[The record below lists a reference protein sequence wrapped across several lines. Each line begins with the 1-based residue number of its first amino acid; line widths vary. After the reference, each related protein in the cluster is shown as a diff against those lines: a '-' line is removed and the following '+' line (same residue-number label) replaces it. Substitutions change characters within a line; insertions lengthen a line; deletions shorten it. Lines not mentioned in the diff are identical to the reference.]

1 MISKYEALQE
11 QIDNQPALGQQK
23 LKAMLRFLQ
32 DGQVSRS
39 ELEKILTYDYKG
51 KTEEQPELYT
61 TLVGLVIN
69 LYIKNNGQENFLEL
83 YNSLQGEPEQV
94 QDGTVKEGEEQSEPT
109 EGNSTIIA
117 PQHTERIPQA
127 VAPRKRMRL
136 ASPKPVEEAQEP
148 VVEPVEEAQ
157 EPVVEPVEEAQE
169 PVVEPVEEVL
179 PIEEV
184 AEVEEVKEQPVAIE
198 PIEPVTY
205 VEPEL
210 EDTDLEEEVEEELES
225 AEIEVPEQPED
236 TEVGEPEEPVA
247 EDDSEPVADAK
258 PRKKGGVL
266 KYIAVGVPTVLAIG
280 GLVFWQVN
288 ENNKASSLAEQEVVK
303 ILEEAPKK
311 EETATALS
319 SGEFDNNVKAL
330 TTAIDTIK
338 QNDKTG
344 LSGYFTFEDKRYII
358 QKYDQSGTLTVFDP
372 KGEKVVY
379 NDEWVQKFI
388 ENSKAKAKKTEKKE
402 EKPKSS
408 DDSSKKENKKDA
420 DSNAV
425 QTKKK
430 EGSN

>member
-32 DGQVSRS
+32 DGQVSQS
-39 ELEKILTYDYKG
+39 ELEKILTSDYKG
-51 KTEEQPELYT
+51 KTEEQSELYT
-61 TLVGLVIN
+61 TLVGLVID

-83 YNSLQGEPEQV
+83 YNSLQGEP
-94 QDGTVKEGEEQSEPT
+94 VKEKEEKNEPT
-109 EGNSTIIA
+109 EGDSTIIA
-117 PQHTERIPQA
+117 PQHTERTPQA

-136 ASPKPVEEAQEP
+136 ASPKPKEE
-148 VVEPVEEAQ
+148 V
-157 EPVVEPVEEAQE
+157 QE

-184 AEVEEVKEQPVAIE
+184 KEQPVATE

-210 EDTDLEEEVEEELES
+210 EDTDLEEVEAPEV
-225 AEIEVPEQPED
+225 ADTEVADEPEQPE
-236 TEVGEPEEPVA
+236 EPEEPVA
-247 EDDSEPVADAK
+247 EDDSEPEADAK

-311 EETATALS
+311 EDTATALS

-330 TTAIDTIK
+330 TTAFDTIK

-358 QKYDQSGTLTVFDP
+358 QKYDQSGTLTTFDS

>member
-32 DGQVSRS
+32 DGQVSQS

-51 KTEEQPELYT
+51 KTEEQSVLYT
-61 TLVGLVIN
+61 TLVGLVID

-83 YNSLQGEPEQV
+83 YNSLQEEPEQV
-94 QDGTVKEGEEQSEPT
+94 QDESVKEGEKQSEHT

-117 PQHTERIPQA
+117 PQHTERTPQA

-136 ASPKPVEEAQEP
+136 ASPKPKEEVQEP
-148 VVEPVEEAQ
+148 VVD
-157 EPVVEPVEEAQE
+157 
-169 PVVEPVEEVL
+169 PVEEVL

-184 AEVEEVKEQPVAIE
+184 AEIEEVKEQPVATE

-205 VEPEL
+205 VEL
-210 EDTDLEEEVEEELES
+210 DLEEGVEAPEV
-225 AEIEVPEQPED
+225 AD
-236 TEVGEPEEPVA
+236 TEVADEPEESVA
-247 EDDSEPVADAK
+247 EDDFEPVADEK

-266 KYIAVGVPTVLAIG
+266 KYVAVGIPTVLAIG

-288 ENNKASSLAEQEVVK
+288 ENNRASSLAEQEVVK

-311 EETATALS
+311 EEAGAGIS

-330 TTAIDTIK
+330 TTTFDTIK
-338 QNDKTG
+338 KNDKTG
-344 LSGYFTFEDKRYII
+344 LSGYFVFEDKRYII
-358 QKYDQSGTLTVFDP
+358 QKYDQTGTLTTFDS
-372 KGEKVVY
+372 KGEKVAY
-379 NDEWVQKFI
+379 DDDWVQKFI
-388 ENSKAKAKKTEKKE
+388 ENSKAKAKKTENKKE
-402 EKPKSS
+402 
-408 DDSSKKENKKDA
+408 ENKKDA
-420 DSNAV
+420 DSNTV
-425 QTKKK
+425 QIKKK

>member
-1 MISKYEALQE
+1 MISKYESLQE

-32 DGQVSRS
+32 DGQVSQS
-39 ELEKILTYDYKG
+39 ELEKILTYDYNG
-51 KTEEQPELYT
+51 KTKEQSELYT
-61 TLVGLVIN
+61 TLVGLVID
-69 LYIKNNGQENFLEL
+69 LYIKNNGQGNFLEL

-94 QDGTVKEGEEQSEPT
+94 QAEPVEEKENEPT

-117 PQHTERIPQA
+117 PQHTERTPQA

-136 ASPKPVEEAQEP
+136 ASPKPKEEVQEP
-148 VVEPVEEAQ
+148 VVDPV
-157 EPVVEPVEEAQE
+157 
-169 PVVEPVEEVL
+169 
-179 PIEEV
+179 EEV
-184 AEVEEVKEQPVAIE
+184 AEVEEVKEQPVATE

-210 EDTDLEEEVEEELES
+210 EDTDLEEEVE
-225 AEIEVPEQPED
+225 APEVAD
-236 TEVGEPEEPVA
+236 TEVADEPEEPVV

-266 KYIAVGVPTVLAIG
+266 KYVSVGIPTVLAIG

-311 EETATALS
+311 EEAGAGLS

-330 TTAIDTIK
+330 TTAFDTIK

-344 LSGYFTFEDKRYII
+344 LSGYFVFEDKRYII
-358 QKYDQSGTLTVFDP
+358 QKYDQTGTLTTFDS
-372 KGEKVVY
+372 KGEKVAY
-379 NDEWVQKFI
+379 DDEWVQKFI
-388 ENSKAKAKKTEKKE
+388 ENSKAKAKKTENKKE

-408 DDSSKKENKKDA
+408 DDSSKKENNKKDA
-420 DSNAV
+420 DSNTV

>member
-32 DGQVSRS
+32 DSQVSQS

-51 KTEEQPELYT
+51 KTEEQSELYT
-61 TLVGLVIN
+61 TLVGLVID

-94 QDGTVKEGEEQSEPT
+94 QPEPVEEKENEPT

-117 PQHTERIPQA
+117 PQHTERTPQA

-136 ASPKPVEEAQEP
+136 ASPKPKEEVQEP
-148 VVEPVEEAQ
+148 VVD
-157 EPVVEPVEEAQE
+157 
-169 PVVEPVEEVL
+169 PVEEVS
-179 PIEEV
+179 PIAEV
-184 AEVEEVKEQPVAIE
+184 AEVEEVKEQPVATE

-205 VEPEL
+205 VESEL
-210 EDTDLEEEVEEELES
+210 EDTDLEEVEAPEV
-225 AEIEVPEQPED
+225 AD
-236 TEVGEPEEPVA
+236 TEVADEPEEPVA
-247 EDDSEPVADAK
+247 EDDSEPVADSK

-266 KYIAVGVPTVLAIG
+266 KYIAVCVPTVLAIG

-311 EETATALS
+311 EEATALS

-330 TTAIDTIK
+330 TTAFDTIK

-344 LSGYFTFEDKRYII
+344 LSGYFVFEDKRYII
-358 QKYDQSGTLTVFDP
+358 QKYDQTGTLTTFDS
-372 KGEKVVY
+372 KGEKVTY
-379 NDEWVQKFI
+379 DDEWVQKFI
-388 ENSKAKAKKTEKKE
+388 ENSKAKAKKTENKKE
-402 EKPKSS
+402 
-408 DDSSKKENKKDA
+408 ENKKDA
-420 DSNAV
+420 DSNTV
-425 QTKKK
+425 QIKKK

>member
-1 MISKYEALQE
+1 MISKYEAMQE
-11 QIDNQPALGQQK
+11 QIENQPALGQQK

-32 DGQVSRS
+32 DGQVSQS

-51 KTEEQPELYT
+51 KTEEQSELYT
-61 TLVGLVIN
+61 TLVGLVID
-69 LYIKNNGQENFLEL
+69 LYIRNNGQENFLEL

-94 QDGTVKEGEEQSEPT
+94 QPEPVEEKEKKNEPT

-117 PQHTERIPQA
+117 PQHTERTPQA

-136 ASPKPVEEAQEP
+136 ASPKPKEEVQEP
-148 VVEPVEEAQ
+148 VIVP
-157 EPVVEPVEEAQE
+157 
-169 PVVEPVEEVL
+169 VEPVEEVL

-184 AEVEEVKEQPVAIE
+184 AEVEEVKEQSVATE
-198 PIEPVTY
+198 PIEPEVQD
-205 VEPEL
+205 EPEL
-210 EDTDLEEEVEEELES
+210 EE
-225 AEIEVPEQPED
+225 EIEVVEIETPEESEG
-236 TEVGEPEEPVA
+236 TEVEEPEEPVA

-266 KYIAVGVPTVLAIG
+266 KYIVVGVPTVLAIG

-338 QNDKTG
+338 PNDKTG

-358 QKYDQSGTLTVFDP
+358 QKYDQTGTLTVFDP
-372 KGEKVVY
+372 KGEKVTY

-388 ENSKAKAKKTEKKE
+388 ENSKAKAKKTENKAG

-408 DDSSKKENKKDA
+408 DDSSKKEDKNA
-420 DSNAV
+420 DSNTV

-430 EGSN
+430 KEGNN

>member
-32 DGQVSRS
+32 DGQVSQS
-39 ELEKILTYDYKG
+39 ELEKILTSDYKG
-51 KTEEQPELYT
+51 KTEEQSELYT
-61 TLVGLVIN
+61 TLVGLVID

-94 QDGTVKEGEEQSEPT
+94 QAEPVEEKEEKNEPT
-109 EGNSTIIA
+109 EGDSTIIA
-117 PQHTERIPQA
+117 PQHTERTPQA

-136 ASPKPVEEAQEP
+136 ASPKTKEE
-148 VVEPVEEAQ
+148 V
-157 EPVVEPVEEAQE
+157 QE

-184 AEVEEVKEQPVAIE
+184 AEVEEVKEQPLATE

-210 EDTDLEEEVEEELES
+210 EDTDLEEVEAPEV
-225 AEIEVPEQPED
+225 AD
-236 TEVGEPEEPVA
+236 TEVADEPEEPVA

-311 EETATALS
+311 EDTATALS

-330 TTAIDTIK
+330 TTAFDTIK

-358 QKYDQSGTLTVFDP
+358 QKYDQTGTLTVFDP

>member
-11 QIDNQPALGQQK
+11 QIENQPALGQQK

-32 DGQVSRS
+32 DGQVSQS

-51 KTEEQPELYT
+51 KTEEQSELYT
-61 TLVGLVIN
+61 TLVGLVID

-94 QDGTVKEGEEQSEPT
+94 QPEPVEEKEEKNEPT
-109 EGNSTIIA
+109 EGDSTIIA
-117 PQHTERIPQA
+117 PQHTERTPQA

-136 ASPKPVEEAQEP
+136 VSPRPKEEVQEP
-148 VVEPVEEAQ
+148 VVDLVEEI
-157 EPVVEPVEEAQE
+157 
-169 PVVEPVEEVL
+169 L

-184 AEVEEVKEQPVAIE
+184 AEVEEVKEQPVATE
-198 PIEPVTY
+198 PTEPEVQD
-205 VEPEL
+205 EPEL
-210 EDTDLEEEVEEELES
+210 EEELEIAEIEEPEDTDLEEEVE
-225 AEIEVPEQPED
+225 APEVAD
-236 TEVGEPEEPVA
+236 TEVADEPEQPVA

-266 KYIAVGVPTVLAIG
+266 KYVAVGVPTLLAIG

-338 QNDKTG
+338 PNDKTG

-358 QKYDQSGTLTVFDP
+358 QKYDQTGTLTVFDP
-372 KGEKVVY
+372 KGEKVTY

-388 ENSKAKAKKTEKKE
+388 ENSKAKAKKTENKAG

-408 DDSSKKENKKDA
+408 DDSSKEDDKNK
-420 DSNAV
+420 DSNTV

-430 EGSN
+430 KEGNN

>member
-11 QIDNQPALGQQK
+11 QIENQPALGQQK

-32 DGQVSRS
+32 DGQVSQS

-51 KTEEQPELYT
+51 KTEEQSELYT
-61 TLVGLVIN
+61 TLVGLVID

-83 YNSLQGEPEQV
+83 YDSLQGEPEQV
-94 QDGTVKEGEEQSEPT
+94 QPKPVEEKENEPV
-109 EGNSTIIA
+109 EGSSTIHA
-117 PQHTERIPQA
+117 PQHTERTPQA

-136 ASPKPVEEAQEP
+136 ASPKPKEEIQEP
-148 VVEPVEEAQ
+148 VIEP
-157 EPVVEPVEEAQE
+157 
-169 PVVEPVEEVL
+169 VEPVEEVL

-184 AEVEEVKEQPVAIE
+184 AEVEEVKEQPVATE
-198 PIEPVTY
+198 PIEPEVQD
-205 VEPEL
+205 EPEL
-210 EDTDLEEEVEEELES
+210 EE
-225 AEIEVPEQPED
+225 EIEVVEIKTPEESEG
-236 TEVGEPEEPVA
+236 TEVEEPEEPVA

-338 QNDKTG
+338 PNDKTG

-358 QKYDQSGTLTVFDP
+358 QKYDQTGTLTVFDP

-388 ENSKAKAKKTEKKE
+388 ENSKAKAKKTENKAG
-402 EKPKSS
+402 EKPKNS
-408 DDSSKKENKKDA
+408 DDSSKKEDRNA
-420 DSNAV
+420 DSNTV

-430 EGSN
+430 KEGNN

>member
-11 QIDNQPALGQQK
+11 QIENQPALGQQK

-32 DGQVSRS
+32 DGQVSQS

-51 KTEEQPELYT
+51 KTEEQSELYT
-61 TLVGLVIN
+61 TLVGLVID
-69 LYIKNNGQENFLEL
+69 LYIRNNGQENFLEL

-94 QDGTVKEGEEQSEPT
+94 QPEPVEEKEKKNEPT

-117 PQHTERIPQA
+117 PQHTERTPQA

-136 ASPKPVEEAQEP
+136 ASPKPKEEVQEP
-148 VVEPVEEAQ
+148 VIEP
-157 EPVVEPVEEAQE
+157 
-169 PVVEPVEEVL
+169 VEPVEEVL

-184 AEVEEVKEQPVAIE
+184 AEVEEVMEQPVATE

-210 EDTDLEEEVEEELES
+210 EDTDLEEAVEAPEV
-225 AEIEVPEQPED
+225 AD
-236 TEVGEPEEPVA
+236 TEVADEPEQLEEPVA

-338 QNDKTG
+338 PNDKTG

-358 QKYDQSGTLTVFDP
+358 QKYDQTGTLTVFDP

-388 ENSKAKAKKTEKKE
+388 ENSKAKAKKTENKAG
-402 EKPKSS
+402 EKPKNS
-408 DDSSKKENKKDA
+408 DDSSKKEDKNA
-420 DSNAV
+420 DSNTV

-430 EGSN
+430 KEGNS

>member
-11 QIDNQPALGQQK
+11 QIENQPALGQQK

-32 DGQVSRS
+32 DGQVSQS

-51 KTEEQPELYT
+51 KTEEQSELYT
-61 TLVGLVIN
+61 TLVGLVID

-94 QDGTVKEGEEQSEPT
+94 QPEPVEEKEEKNEPT
-109 EGNSTIIA
+109 EGDSTIIA
-117 PQHTERIPQA
+117 PQHTERTPQA

-136 ASPKPVEEAQEP
+136 ASPKPKEEVQEP
-148 VVEPVEEAQ
+148 VIEP
-157 EPVVEPVEEAQE
+157 
-169 PVVEPVEEVL
+169 VEPVEEVL

-184 AEVEEVKEQPVAIE
+184 IEQPVATE
-198 PIEPVTY
+198 PIEPEVQD
-205 VEPEL
+205 EPEL
-210 EDTDLEEEVEEELES
+210 EEELESAEIEEPEDTDLEEEVE
-225 AEIEVPEQPED
+225 APEVAD
-236 TEVGEPEEPVA
+236 TEVADEPEEPVA

-258 PRKKGGVL
+258 QRKKGGVL
-266 KYIAVGVPTVLAIG
+266 KYVAVGVPTLLAIG

-319 SGEFDNNVKAL
+319 SDEFDNNVKAL

-338 QNDKTG
+338 PNDKTG

-358 QKYDQSGTLTVFDP
+358 QKYDQTGTLTVFDP
-372 KGEKVVY
+372 KGEKVTY

-388 ENSKAKAKKTEKKE
+388 ENSKAKAKKTENKAG

-408 DDSSKKENKKDA
+408 DDSSKEDDKNK
-420 DSNAV
+420 DSNTV

-430 EGSN
+430 KEGNN

>member
-32 DGQVSRS
+32 DGQVSQS
-39 ELEKILTYDYKG
+39 ELEKILTSDYKG
-51 KTEEQPELYT
+51 KTEEQSELYT
-61 TLVGLVIN
+61 TLVGLVID

-94 QDGTVKEGEEQSEPT
+94 QPEPVEEKENEPT

-117 PQHTERIPQA
+117 PQHTERTPQA

-136 ASPKPVEEAQEP
+136 ASPKSKEE
-148 VVEPVEEAQ
+148 V
-157 EPVVEPVEEAQE
+157 QE

-184 AEVEEVKEQPVAIE
+184 AEVEEVKEQPVVTE

-210 EDTDLEEEVEEELES
+210 EDTDLEEVEAPEV
-225 AEIEVPEQPED
+225 AD
-236 TEVGEPEEPVA
+236 TEVADEPEEPVA

-311 EETATALS
+311 EDTATALS

-330 TTAIDTIK
+330 TTAFDTIK

>member
-61 TLVGLVIN
+61 TLVGLVID

-109 EGNSTIIA
+109 EGNSNIIA
-117 PQHTERIPQA
+117 PQHTERTPQA

-136 ASPKPVEEAQEP
+136 ASPK
-148 VVEPVEEAQ
+148 
-157 EPVVEPVEEAQE
+157 PVEEAQE

-388 ENSKAKAKKTEKKE
+388 ENSKAKAKKTENKKE

>member
-11 QIDNQPALGQQK
+11 RIDNQPALGQQK

-32 DGQVSRS
+32 DGQVSQS
-39 ELEKILTYDYKG
+39 ELEKILTSDYKG
-51 KTEEQPELYT
+51 KTEEQSELYT
-61 TLVGLVIN
+61 TLVGLVID
-69 LYIKNNGQENFLEL
+69 LYIKNNGQESFLEL
-83 YNSLQGEPEQV
+83 YNSLQEEPEQV
-94 QDGTVKEGEEQSEPT
+94 QDESVKEGEEQSEPT
-109 EGNSTIIA
+109 EGSSTIVA
-117 PQHTERIPQA
+117 PQHTERTPQA

-136 ASPKPVEEAQEP
+136 ASPKPKEEVQEP
-148 VVEPVEEAQ
+148 VVEPVEEF
-157 EPVVEPVEEAQE
+157 
-169 PVVEPVEEVL
+169 L

-184 AEVEEVKEQPVAIE
+184 AEVEEVKEQPVATE

-210 EDTDLEEEVEEELES
+210 EDTDLEEVEAPEVAD
-225 AEIEVPEQPED
+225 AEVADEPEQL
-236 TEVGEPEEPVA
+236 EEPVA

-258 PRKKGGVL
+258 PRKKGGIL

-311 EETATALS
+311 EDTATALS

-330 TTAIDTIK
+330 TTAFDTIK

-358 QKYDQSGTLTVFDP
+358 QKYDQTGTLTVFDS

>member
-32 DGQVSRS
+32 DGQVSQS

-51 KTEEQPELYT
+51 KTEEQSELYT
-61 TLVGLVIN
+61 TLVGLVID

-94 QDGTVKEGEEQSEPT
+94 QPEPVEEKENEPT

-117 PQHTERIPQA
+117 PQHTERTPQA

-136 ASPKPVEEAQEP
+136 ASPKPREE
-148 VVEPVEEAQ
+148 V
-157 EPVVEPVEEAQE
+157 QE

-184 AEVEEVKEQPVAIE
+184 AEVEEVKEQPVATE
-198 PIEPVTY
+198 PTEPVTY

-210 EDTDLEEEVEEELES
+210 EDTDLEEEVE
-225 AEIEVPEQPED
+225 APEVSD
-236 TEVGEPEEPVA
+236 TEVADEPEQLEEPVA
-247 EDDSEPVADAK
+247 EDDSEPLADAK

-311 EETATALS
+311 EDTATALS

-330 TTAIDTIK
+330 TTAFDTIK

-358 QKYDQSGTLTVFDP
+358 QKYDQTGTLTTFDS

-408 DDSSKKENKKDA
+408 DDSSKKEENKKEA
-420 DSNAV
+420 DSNTV
-425 QTKKK
+425 QTKKKK

>member
-32 DGQVSRS
+32 DGQVSQS
-39 ELEKILTYDYKG
+39 ELEKILTSDYKG
-51 KTEEQPELYT
+51 KTEEQSELYT
-61 TLVGLVIN
+61 TLVGLVID

-94 QDGTVKEGEEQSEPT
+94 QAEPVEEKEEKNEPT

-117 PQHTERIPQA
+117 PQHTERTPQA

-136 ASPKPVEEAQEP
+136 ASPKPKEEVQEP
-148 VVEPVEEAQ
+148 VVEPV
-157 EPVVEPVEEAQE
+157 
-169 PVVEPVEEVL
+169 
-179 PIEEV
+179 EEV
-184 AEVEEVKEQPVAIE
+184 AEVEEVKEQPVATE

-210 EDTDLEEEVEEELES
+210 EDTDLEEVEAPEV
-225 AEIEVPEQPED
+225 ADTEIADEPEQL
-236 TEVGEPEEPVA
+236 EEPVA

-258 PRKKGGVL
+258 PRKKGGIL

-330 TTAIDTIK
+330 TTAFDTIK
-338 QNDKTG
+338 QNDQTG

-358 QKYDQSGTLTVFDP
+358 QKYDQTGTLTVFEP

>member
-1 MISKYEALQE
+1 
-11 QIDNQPALGQQK
+11 
-23 LKAMLRFLQ
+23 
-32 DGQVSRS
+32 
-39 ELEKILTYDYKG
+39 
-51 KTEEQPELYT
+51 
-61 TLVGLVIN
+61 
-69 LYIKNNGQENFLEL
+69 
-83 YNSLQGEPEQV
+83 
-94 QDGTVKEGEEQSEPT
+94 
-109 EGNSTIIA
+109 
-117 PQHTERIPQA
+117 
-127 VAPRKRMRL
+127 MRL
-136 ASPKPVEEAQEP
+136 ASPKPKEE
-148 VVEPVEEAQ
+148 V
-157 EPVVEPVEEAQE
+157 QE

-184 AEVEEVKEQPVAIE
+184 AEVEEVKEQPVATE

-205 VEPEL
+205 VEP
-210 EDTDLEEEVEEELES
+210 TEEPEP
-225 AEIEVPEQPED
+225 EIEEVPEEPED
-236 TEVGEPEEPVA
+236 TEVDLPEEADNEVEANTDEPDA
-247 EDDSEPVADAK
+247 EVDPDEGKKVK
-258 PRKKGGVL
+258 KRKKNGVL
-266 KYIAVGVPTVLAIG
+266 KYVAVGIPTVLAIG

-303 ILEEAPKK
+303 IMEEAPKK

-330 TTAIDTIK
+330 TTAFDTIK

-344 LSGYFTFEDKRYII
+344 LSGYFVFEDKRYII
-358 QKYDQSGTLTVFDP
+358 QKYDQTGTLTTFDS

-408 DDSSKKENKKDA
+408 DDSSKKEENKKET

-430 EGSN
+430 KEGSN

>member
-32 DGQVSRS
+32 DGQVSQS

-51 KTEEQPELYT
+51 KTEEQSEIYT
-61 TLVGLVIN
+61 TLVGLVID

-94 QDGTVKEGEEQSEPT
+94 QAEPVEEKENEPT

-117 PQHTERIPQA
+117 PQHTERTPQA

-136 ASPKPVEEAQEP
+136 ASPKPKEEVQEP
-148 VVEPVEEAQ
+148 VVEPV
-157 EPVVEPVEEAQE
+157 
-169 PVVEPVEEVL
+169 
-179 PIEEV
+179 EEV
-184 AEVEEVKEQPVAIE
+184 AEVEEVKEQPVATE

-205 VEPEL
+205 VESEL
-210 EDTDLEEEVEEELES
+210 EDTDLEEEVE
-225 AEIEVPEQPED
+225 APEVAD
-236 TEVGEPEEPVA
+236 TEVADEPEEPVA

-266 KYIAVGVPTVLAIG
+266 KYVAVGIPTVLAIG

-288 ENNKASSLAEQEVVK
+288 ENNKASSITEQEVVK

-311 EETATALS
+311 EEATALS

-330 TTAIDTIK
+330 TTAFDTIK

-344 LSGYFTFEDKRYII
+344 LSGYFVFEDKRYII
-358 QKYDQSGTLTVFDP
+358 QKYDQTGTLTTFDS
-372 KGEKVVY
+372 KGERVTY
-379 NDEWVQKFI
+379 DDEWVQKFI
-388 ENSKAKAKKTEKKE
+388 ENSKAKAKKTENKKE
-402 EKPKSS
+402 
-408 DDSSKKENKKDA
+408 ENKKDA
-420 DSNAV
+420 DSNTV
-425 QTKKK
+425 QIKKK

>member
-11 QIDNQPALGQQK
+11 QIDNQPALRQQK

-32 DGQVSRS
+32 DGQVSQS

-51 KTEEQPELYT
+51 KTEEQSELYT
-61 TLVGLVIN
+61 TLVGLVID

-94 QDGTVKEGEEQSEPT
+94 QAEPVKEKEEQNEPT
-109 EGNSTIIA
+109 EGDSTIIA
-117 PQHTERIPQA
+117 PQHTERTPQA

-136 ASPKPVEEAQEP
+136 ASPKPKEE
-148 VVEPVEEAQ
+148 V
-157 EPVVEPVEEAQE
+157 QE

-184 AEVEEVKEQPVAIE
+184 AEVEEVKEEPVATE

-205 VEPEL
+205 VEP
-210 EDTDLEEEVEEELES
+210 DLEEVEAPEV
-225 AEIEVPEQPED
+225 AD
-236 TEVGEPEEPVA
+236 TEVAEEPEQPEEPVA

-311 EETATALS
+311 EDTATALS

-330 TTAIDTIK
+330 TTAFDTIK
-338 QNDKTG
+338 QNGKTG

-372 KGEKVVY
+372 KGEKVDY

>member
-11 QIDNQPALGQQK
+11 QIDNQPSLGQQK

-32 DGQVSRS
+32 DGQVSQS
-39 ELEKILTYDYKG
+39 ELEKILTSDYKG
-51 KTEEQPELYT
+51 KTEEQSELYT
-61 TLVGLVIN
+61 TLVGLVID

-94 QDGTVKEGEEQSEPT
+94 QTEPVEEKQNEPT

-117 PQHTERIPQA
+117 PQHTERTPQA

-136 ASPKPVEEAQEP
+136 ASPKPKEEVQEP
-148 VVEPVEEAQ
+148 VVEPVEEI
-157 EPVVEPVEEAQE
+157 
-169 PVVEPVEEVL
+169 L

-184 AEVEEVKEQPVAIE
+184 AEVEEVKEEPVVTE

-210 EDTDLEEEVEEELES
+210 EDTDLEEVEAPEVAD
-225 AEIEVPEQPED
+225 AEVADEPEQL
-236 TEVGEPEEPVA
+236 EEPVA
-247 EDDSEPVADAK
+247 EDDSEPEADAK
-258 PRKKGGVL
+258 PRKKGGIL

-311 EETATALS
+311 EDTATALS

-330 TTAIDTIK
+330 TTAFDTIK

-358 QKYDQSGTLTVFDP
+358 QKYDQTGTLTTFDS

-388 ENSKAKAKKTEKKE
+388 ENSKAKAKKTENKKE

>member
-32 DGQVSRS
+32 DGQVSQS
-39 ELEKILTYDYKG
+39 ALEKILTSDYKG
-51 KTEEQPELYT
+51 KTEEQSELYT
-61 TLVGLVIN
+61 TLVGLVID

-94 QDGTVKEGEEQSEPT
+94 QAEPVEEKENEPT
-109 EGNSTIIA
+109 EGDSTIIA
-117 PQHTERIPQA
+117 PQHTERTPQA

-136 ASPKPVEEAQEP
+136 ASPKPKEEVQEP
-148 VVEPVEEAQ
+148 VVDPVEEA
-157 EPVVEPVEEAQE
+157 
-169 PVVEPVEEVL
+169 L

-184 AEVEEVKEQPVAIE
+184 AEVEEVKEQPVATE

-210 EDTDLEEEVEEELES
+210 EDTDLEEVEAPEVADE
-225 AEIEVPEQPED
+225 PEQL
-236 TEVGEPEEPVA
+236 EEPVA

-288 ENNKASSLAEQEVVK
+288 ENNKAYSLAEQEVVK

-311 EETATALS
+311 EDTTTALS

-330 TTAIDTIK
+330 TTAFDTIK

-358 QKYDQSGTLTVFDP
+358 QKYDQTGTLTTFDS

>member
-11 QIDNQPALGQQK
+11 QIENQPALGQQK

-32 DGQVSRS
+32 DGQVSQS

-51 KTEEQPELYT
+51 KTEEQSELYT
-61 TLVGLVIN
+61 TLVGLVID

-83 YNSLQGEPEQV
+83 YNSLQGESEQV
-94 QDGTVKEGEEQSEPT
+94 QPEPVEEKENEPT
-109 EGNSTIIA
+109 EGNSTIHA
-117 PQHTERIPQA
+117 PQHTERTPQA

-136 ASPKPVEEAQEP
+136 ASPKPKEEVQET
-148 VVEPVEEAQ
+148 VIEP
-157 EPVVEPVEEAQE
+157 
-169 PVVEPVEEVL
+169 VEPVEEVL

-184 AEVEEVKEQPVAIE
+184 AEVEKVMEQPVATE
-198 PIEPVTY
+198 PT
-205 VEPEL
+205 EPEVQD
-210 EDTDLEEEVEEELES
+210 EPELEEEVE
-225 AEIEVPEQPED
+225 APEVAD
-236 TEVGEPEEPVA
+236 TEVAEEPVA

-338 QNDKTG
+338 PNDKTG

-358 QKYDQSGTLTVFDP
+358 QKYDQTGTLTVFDP

-388 ENSKAKAKKTEKKE
+388 ENSKAKAKKTENKAG

-408 DDSSKKENKKDA
+408 DDSSKEDDKNK
-420 DSNAV
+420 DSNTV

-430 EGSN
+430 KEGNN

>member
-11 QIDNQPALGQQK
+11 AIGNQPALGQQK

-32 DGQVSRS
+32 DGQVSQS

-51 KTEEQPELYT
+51 KTEEQSELYT
-61 TLVGLVIN
+61 TLVGLVID

-83 YNSLQGEPEQV
+83 YDSLQGEPEQV
-94 QDGTVKEGEEQSEPT
+94 QPKPVEEKENEPV
-109 EGNSTIIA
+109 EGSSTIHA
-117 PQHTERIPQA
+117 PQHTERTPQA

-136 ASPKPVEEAQEP
+136 ASPKPKEEIQEP
-148 VVEPVEEAQ
+148 VIEP
-157 EPVVEPVEEAQE
+157 
-169 PVVEPVEEVL
+169 VEPVEEVL

-184 AEVEEVKEQPVAIE
+184 AEVEEVKEQPVATE
-198 PIEPVTY
+198 PIEPEVQD
-205 VEPEL
+205 EPEL
-210 EDTDLEEEVEEELES
+210 EE
-225 AEIEVPEQPED
+225 EIEVVEIETPEESEG
-236 TEVGEPEEPVA
+236 TEVEEPEEPVA

-266 KYIAVGVPTVLAIG
+266 KYIVVGVPTVLAIG

-338 QNDKTG
+338 PNDKTG

-358 QKYDQSGTLTVFDP
+358 QKYDQTGTLTVFDP

-388 ENSKAKAKKTEKKE
+388 ENSKDKAKKTENKVG
-402 EKPKSS
+402 EKPKNS
-408 DDSSKKENKKDA
+408 DDSSKKEDRNA
-420 DSNAV
+420 DSNTV

-430 EGSN
+430 KEGNN

>member
-11 QIDNQPALGQQK
+11 QIENQPALGQQK

-32 DGQVSRS
+32 DGQVSQS

-51 KTEEQPELYT
+51 KTEEQSELYT
-61 TLVGLVIN
+61 TLVGLVID

-94 QDGTVKEGEEQSEPT
+94 QPEPVEEKEEKNEPT
-109 EGNSTIIA
+109 EGDSTIIA
-117 PQHTERIPQA
+117 PQHTERTPQA

-136 ASPKPVEEAQEP
+136 VAPRPKEEVQEP
-148 VVEPVEEAQ
+148 VVDPVEEI
-157 EPVVEPVEEAQE
+157 
-169 PVVEPVEEVL
+169 L

-184 AEVEEVKEQPVAIE
+184 AEVEEVKEQPVATE
-198 PIEPVTY
+198 PKEPEVQD
-205 VEPEL
+205 EPEL
-210 EDTDLEEEVEEELES
+210 EEEIEVVEIEEPEDTDLEEEVE
-225 AEIEVPEQPED
+225 APEVAN
-236 TEVGEPEEPVA
+236 EPEEPVA

-266 KYIAVGVPTVLAIG
+266 KYVAVGVPTLLAIG

-303 ILEEAPKK
+303 ILGEAPKK

-338 QNDKTG
+338 PNDKTG

-358 QKYDQSGTLTVFDP
+358 QKYDQTGTLTVFDP

-388 ENSKAKAKKTEKKE
+388 ENSKAKAKKTENKAG

-408 DDSSKKENKKDA
+408 DDSSKKEDKNA
-420 DSNAV
+420 DSNTV

-430 EGSN
+430 KEGNS

>member
-11 QIDNQPALGQQK
+11 RIDNQPALGQQK

-32 DGQVSRS
+32 DGQVSQS

-51 KTEEQPELYT
+51 KTEEQSVLYT
-61 TLVGLVIN
+61 TLVGLVID

-83 YNSLQGEPEQV
+83 YNSLQEEPEQV
-94 QDGTVKEGEEQSEPT
+94 QDESVKEGEKQSEHT

-117 PQHTERIPQA
+117 PQHTERTPQA

-136 ASPKPVEEAQEP
+136 ASPKPKEE
-148 VVEPVEEAQ
+148 V
-157 EPVVEPVEEAQE
+157 QE

-184 AEVEEVKEQPVAIE
+184 AEVEEVKEQPVATE

-210 EDTDLEEEVEEELES
+210 EDTDLEEVEAPEV
-225 AEIEVPEQPED
+225 AD
-236 TEVGEPEEPVA
+236 TEVADEPEQLEEPVA

-311 EETATALS
+311 EDTATALS

-330 TTAIDTIK
+330 TTAFDTIK

-358 QKYDQSGTLTVFDP
+358 QKYDQTGTLTTFDS

-379 NDEWVQKFI
+379 NDEWLQKFI
-388 ENSKAKAKKTEKKE
+388 ENSKAKAQKTENKKE

-408 DDSSKKENKKDA
+408 DDSSKKE
-420 DSNAV
+420 
-425 QTKKK
+425 
-430 EGSN
+430 GSN

>member
-32 DGQVSRS
+32 DGQVSQS

-51 KTEEQPELYT
+51 KTEEQSELYT
-61 TLVGLVIN
+61 TLVGLVID

-83 YNSLQGEPEQV
+83 YNSLQGEKTEVQV
-94 QDGTVKEGEEQSEPT
+94 EPVEEKEEKNEPT
-109 EGNSTIIA
+109 EVNSTIIA
-117 PQHTERIPQA
+117 PQHTERTPQA

-136 ASPKPVEEAQEP
+136 ASPKPKEEVQEP
-148 VVEPVEEAQ
+148 IKEPVETT
-157 EPVVEPVEEAQE
+157 EPIVS
-169 PVVEPVEEVL
+169 EEV
-179 PIEEV
+179 V
-184 AEVEEVKEQPVAIE
+184 EVEEIKEQPETTVPE
-198 PIEPVTY
+198 PAEPETY
-205 VEPEL
+205 VEPTEEPDPEL
-210 EDTDLEEEVEEELES
+210 E
-225 AEIEVPEQPED
+225 EVPEEPED
-236 TEVGEPEEPVA
+236 TEIDLPEEADTEVEANTDEPDA
-247 EDDSEPVADAK
+247 EVDPDEGKKVK
-258 PRKKGGVL
+258 KRKKNGVL
-266 KYIAVGVPTVLAIG
+266 KYVAVGIPTVLAIG

-330 TTAIDTIK
+330 TTAFDTIK

-358 QKYDQSGTLTVFDP
+358 QKYDQTGTLTTFDS

-402 EKPKSS
+402 EKPKGS
-408 DDSSKKENKKDA
+408 DDSSKKEENKKET

-430 EGSN
+430 KEGSN

>member
-32 DGQVSRS
+32 DGQVSQS
-39 ELEKILTYDYKG
+39 ELKKILTSDYKG
-51 KTEEQPELYT
+51 KTGEQSELYT
-61 TLVGLVIN
+61 TLVGLVID
-69 LYIKNNGQENFLEL
+69 LYIKNNGQENFLEV

-94 QDGTVKEGEEQSEPT
+94 QAEPVEEKENEPT

-117 PQHTERIPQA
+117 PQHTERTPQA

-136 ASPKPVEEAQEP
+136 ASPKPKEEVQEP
-148 VVEPVEEAQ
+148 VVD
-157 EPVVEPVEEAQE
+157 
-169 PVVEPVEEVL
+169 PVEEV
-179 PIEEV
+179 
-184 AEVEEVKEQPVAIE
+184 AEAEEVKEQPVATE

-210 EDTDLEEEVEEELES
+210 EDTDLEEEVE
-225 AEIEVPEQPED
+225 APEVAD
-236 TEVGEPEEPVA
+236 TELADEPEEPVA

-311 EETATALS
+311 EEATALS

-330 TTAIDTIK
+330 TTAFDTIK

-344 LSGYFTFEDKRYII
+344 LSGYFVFEDKRYII
-358 QKYDQSGTLTVFDP
+358 QKYDQTGTLTTFDS
-372 KGEKVVY
+372 KGEKVAY
-379 NDEWVQKFI
+379 DDEWVQKFI
-388 ENSKAKAKKTEKKE
+388 ENSKAKAKKTENKKE
-402 EKPKSS
+402 
-408 DDSSKKENKKDA
+408 DNKKDA
-420 DSNAV
+420 DSNTV
-425 QTKKK
+425 QIKKK

>member
-11 QIDNQPALGQQK
+11 AIDNQPALGQQK

-32 DGQVSRS
+32 DGQVSQS

-51 KTEEQPELYT
+51 KTEEQSELYT
-61 TLVGLVIN
+61 TLVGLVID

-83 YNSLQGEPEQV
+83 YNSLQGKPEVQVEPVEE
-94 QDGTVKEGEEQSEPT
+94 KEKQNEPT

-117 PQHTERIPQA
+117 PQHTERTPQA

-136 ASPKPVEEAQEP
+136 ASPKPKEEVQEP
-148 VVEPVEEAQ
+148 VVV
-157 EPVVEPVEEAQE
+157 
-169 PVVEPVEEVL
+169 PVEEVL

-184 AEVEEVKEQPVAIE
+184 KEQPVATE

-210 EDTDLEEEVEEELES
+210 EDTDLEEVEAPEV
-225 AEIEVPEQPED
+225 AD
-236 TEVGEPEEPVA
+236 TEVADEPEQLEEPVA

-330 TTAIDTIK
+330 TTAFDTIK

-358 QKYDQSGTLTVFDP
+358 QKYDQTGTLTVFDP

-388 ENSKAKAKKTEKKE
+388 ENSKAKAKKTENKKE

-408 DDSSKKENKKDA
+408 DDSSKKEDKNA
-420 DSNAV
+420 DSNTV

-430 EGSN
+430 KEGNN

>member
-32 DGQVSRS
+32 DGQVSQS

-51 KTEEQPELYT
+51 KTEEQSELYT
-61 TLVGLVIN
+61 TLVGLVID

-83 YNSLQGEPEQV
+83 YNSLQGEPEVQV
-94 QDGTVKEGEEQSEPT
+94 EAVEEKEEQNKPT

-117 PQHTERIPQA
+117 PQHTERTPQA

-136 ASPKPVEEAQEP
+136 ASPKPQEEVQ
-148 VVEPVEEAQ
+148 
-157 EPVVEPVEEAQE
+157 
-169 PVVEPVEEVL
+169 EPVEEVL

-184 AEVEEVKEQPVAIE
+184 AEVEEVKEQPVATE

-210 EDTDLEEEVEEELES
+210 EDTGLEEEVEAPEVADTEEADE
-225 AEIEVPEQPED
+225 PEQ
-236 TEVGEPEEPVA
+236 PEEPVA

-311 EETATALS
+311 EDTATALS

-330 TTAIDTIK
+330 TTAFDTIK

>member
-32 DGQVSRS
+32 DGQVSQS

-51 KTEEQPELYT
+51 KTEEQSELYT
-61 TLVGLVIN
+61 TLVGLVID

-83 YNSLQGEPEQV
+83 YNSLQGEPKQV
-94 QDGTVKEGEEQSEPT
+94 QAEPVEEKENEPT

-117 PQHTERIPQA
+117 PQHTERTPQA

-136 ASPKPVEEAQEP
+136 ASPKPKEEVQEP
-148 VVEPVEEAQ
+148 VVEPVEEA
-157 EPVVEPVEEAQE
+157 
-169 PVVEPVEEVL
+169 L

-184 AEVEEVKEQPVAIE
+184 AEVEEVKEEPVATE

-210 EDTDLEEEVEEELES
+210 EDTDLEEEVE
-225 AEIEVPEQPED
+225 APEVADTEVADEPED
-236 TEVGEPEEPVA
+236 TEVEEPEEPVA
-247 EDDSEPVADAK
+247 EDDSDPVADAK

-330 TTAIDTIK
+330 TTAFDTIK

-344 LSGYFTFEDKRYII
+344 LSGYFVFEDKRYII
-358 QKYDQSGTLTVFDP
+358 QKYDQTGTLTTFDS
-372 KGEKVVY
+372 KGEKVTY
-379 NDEWVQKFI
+379 DDEWVQKFI
-388 ENSKAKAKKTEKKE
+388 ENSKAKAKKTENKKE
-402 EKPKSS
+402 
-408 DDSSKKENKKDA
+408 ENKKDA
-420 DSNAV
+420 DSNTV
-425 QTKKK
+425 QIKKK

>member
-11 QIDNQPALGQQK
+11 QIENQPALGQQK

-32 DGQVSRS
+32 DGQVSQS

-51 KTEEQPELYT
+51 KTEEQSELYT
-61 TLVGLVIN
+61 TLVGLVID

-94 QDGTVKEGEEQSEPT
+94 QPEPVEEKEEKNEPT
-109 EGNSTIIA
+109 EGDSTIIA
-117 PQHTERIPQA
+117 PQHTERTPQA

-136 ASPKPVEEAQEP
+136 VSPRPKEEVQEP
-148 VVEPVEEAQ
+148 VVDPVEEI
-157 EPVVEPVEEAQE
+157 
-169 PVVEPVEEVL
+169 L

-184 AEVEEVKEQPVAIE
+184 AEVEEVKEQPVATE
-198 PIEPVTY
+198 PIEPEVQD
-205 VEPEL
+205 EPEL
-210 EDTDLEEEVEEELES
+210 EEELESAEIEEPEDTDLEEEVEDP
-225 AEIEVPEQPED
+225 EVAD
-236 TEVGEPEEPVA
+236 TEVADEPEQLKEPVA

-338 QNDKTG
+338 PNDKTG

-358 QKYDQSGTLTVFDP
+358 QKYDQTGTLTVFDP

-388 ENSKAKAKKTEKKE
+388 ENSKAKAKKTENKAG
-402 EKPKSS
+402 EKPKKS
-408 DDSSKKENKKDA
+408 DDSSKEDDKNK
-420 DSNAV
+420 DSNTV

-430 EGSN
+430 KEGNN